1 MGPWPGFGRRVSL
14 AAGGERTRNPAGRI
28 RIRPLRGVDI
38 LGLENPKGERNVGPD
53 PKRLEDPNRPVPGWG
68 QPAGGGGG
76 LVRSCVWSRTLIA
89 QIVFTRAKRVAGSG
103 VLKVM
108 SSETEFTIG
117 DLAVL
122 MITISDNTASQM
134 LFDVVGHNRLQA
146 TIERLGMTD
155 TRIPLSPQDMLLG
168 IVGLDAT
175 MGPVAFDLSME
186 RLLHRQY
193 DFDARAYSS
202 DGNVSTPADMCRLF
216 QRIHSNE
223 VLSPEGTKTF
233 LDVHKNQQLRTVIPH
248 LLPAGTVCAHKT
260 GQFESVSC
268 DVGIV
273 YAENGPY
280 AIAIMANDAGGDRT
294 ELNRALAALSRSVFD
309 RFARS
314 GA

>member
-1 MGPWPGFGRRVSL
+1 MDTSALTSLAKGFRGSLGVAAVHLETGEQVAYHPHRRLLTASTFKSILLVSL
-14 AAGGERTRNPAGRI
+14 IERIDAGDLSLSDR
-28 RIRPLRGVDI
+28 
-38 LGLENPKGERNVGPD
+38 
-53 PKRLEDPNRPVPGWG
+53 
-68 QPAGGGGG
+68 
-76 LVRSCVWSRTLIA
+76 
-89 QIVFTRAKRVAGSG
+89 IVFTREKRVAGSG
-103 VLKVM
+103 VLKAM
-108 SSETEFTIG
+108 RSETAFTIG

-134 LFDVVGHNRLQA
+134 LFDLVGHNRLRA
-146 TIERLGMTD
+146 TIERLGMAD
-155 TRIPLSPQDMLLG
+155 TRIPLSPQNMLLG

-175 MGPVAFDLSME
+175 IGPVAFDLSVE
-186 RLLHRQY
+186 RLLHRRY

-216 QRIHSNE
+216 QQIHSNE

-294 ELNRALAALSRSVFD
+294 ELNLALAALSRSVFD
-309 RFARS
+309 GFAS
-314 GA
+314 SAA

>member
-1 MGPWPGFGRRVSL
+1 MDACAALASL
-14 AAGGERTRNPAGRI
+14 AKRFPGTLGVAAVHLETGGRVAYHPHRRLLTASTYKSILLVSVLERVDAGD
-28 RIRPLRGVDI
+28 LSLD
-38 LGLENPKGERNVGPD
+38 D
-53 PKRLEDPNRPVPGWG
+53 RL
-68 QPAGGGGG
+68 
-76 LVRSCVWSRTLIA
+76 
-89 QIVFTRAKRVAGSG
+89 VFTRAKRVAGSG
-103 VLKVM
+103 VLKAM
-108 SSETEFTIG
+108 SSETEFSIG

-134 LFDVVGHNRLQA
+134 LFEVVGHGRLEA
-146 TIERLGMTD
+146 TIERLGMTG

-168 IVGLDAT
+168 IVGLDST
-175 MGPVAFDLSME
+175 MGPGVFDLSME
-186 RLLHRQY
+186 RLLHRRY
-193 DFDARAYSS
+193 DFDHRAYSP

-223 VLSPEGTKTF
+223 ALSAEGAKTF

-260 GQFESVSC
+260 GQFEAVSC

-273 YAENGPY
+273 YAGNGPY
-280 AIAIMANDAGGDRT
+280 AIAIMANDAGEDRT

-309 RFARS
+309 GFARS